1 MKTGLYSDMK
11 KLLSVTFPILVA
23 QLSTMGI
30 NFINTTMAGHAGAD
44 DLAGVSVGTG
54 IFFPFEGAAIG
65 LLMAGTPII
74 AQLIGKNEKSSI
86 PFVVRTGI
94 YIALALSMLF
104 FAGYFFF
111 ADEVV
116 SSMGLT
122 AEVEYIA
129 KNYIFAMVVAM
140 VFISLIIDRCGRKH
154 GYLYETFSFRASYQ
168 CCFELFSDL
177 WSWRAASPWRY
188 RCRRF
193 GGNYVLFRTA
203 DVPLCD
209 S

>member
-1 MKTGLYSDMK
+1 
-11 KLLSVTFPILVA
+11 
-23 QLSTMGI
+23 MGI

-104 FAGYFFF
+104 LQDISFLLMRLSA
-111 ADEVV
+111 AWD
-116 SSMGLT
+116 SRLKWN
-122 AEVEYIA
+122 ILQRI
-129 KNYIFAMVVAM
+129 IF
-140 VFISLIIDRCGRKH
+140 L
-154 GYLYETFSFRASYQ
+154 
-168 CCFELFSDL
+168 
-177 WSWRAASPWRY
+177 PW
-188 RCRRF
+188 
-193 GGNYVLFRTA
+193 
-203 DVPLCD
+203 
-209 S
+209 

>member
-86 PFVVRTGI
+86 SFVVRTGI

-104 FAGYFFF
+104 LQ
-111 ADEVV
+111 D
-116 SSMGLT
+116 
-122 AEVEYIA
+122 
-129 KNYIFAMVVAM
+129 
-140 VFISLIIDRCGRKH
+140 ISFC
-154 GYLYETFSFRASYQ
+154 
-168 CCFELFSDL
+168 
-177 WSWRAASPWRY
+177 
-188 RCRRF
+188 
-193 GGNYVLFRTA
+193 
-203 DVPLCD
+203 
-209 S
+209 

>member
-140 VFISLIIDRCGRKH
+140 VFISLIIPLRSLTDVAGSTATSMKLFLSALPINAVLNYFLISFLFLNCFAA
-154 GYLYETFSFRASYQ
+154 LYSKF
-168 CCFELFSDL
+168 
-177 WSWRAASPWRY
+177 
-188 RCRRF
+188 
-193 GGNYVLFRTA
+193 
-203 DVPLCD
+203 
-209 S
+209 

>member
-129 KNYIFAMVVAM
+129 KNYIFAMVVA
-140 VFISLIIDRCGRKH
+140 V
-154 GYLYETFSFRASYQ
+154 
-168 CCFELFSDL
+168 
-177 WSWRAASPWRY
+177 
-188 RCRRF
+188 
-193 GGNYVLFRTA
+193 VLFLLLFRFA
-203 DVPLCD
+203 L
-209 S
+209 

>member
-86 PFVVRTGI
+86 PFRGAYRHIHSTCTEHAVFCRI
-94 YIALALSMLF
+94 FLF
-104 FAGYFFF
+104 
-111 ADEVV
+111 
-116 SSMGLT
+116 
-122 AEVEYIA
+122 
-129 KNYIFAMVVAM
+129 
-140 VFISLIIDRCGRKH
+140 C
-154 GYLYETFSFRASYQ
+154 
-168 CCFELFSDL
+168 
-177 WSWRAASPWRY
+177 
-188 RCRRF
+188 
-193 GGNYVLFRTA
+193 
-203 DVPLCD
+203 
-209 S
+209 